1 MTHPILSHPSA
12 PLGSVQHL
20 TFYEPE
26 LFKPPCIVLCRVT
39 APLVSFAYDLLR
51 RHVPCT
57 VKGKDIGAGLVA
69 LVKKLR
75 AVDIG
80 DVYTKLNAW
89 HVNEISRAEG
99 AGKSPERIED
109 QYQCLRVF
117 LSDMELD
124 NHVQVLVMKIEK
136 MFSEDTDS
144 SRVLLSTIHRAKGL
158 EYPNVFILDRSRT
171 LPSKYAL
178 TREAKEQE
186 KNLWY
191 VAVTR
196 AKENLYYINSNC
208 WSNAASS

>member
-1 MTHPILSHPSA
+1 MTHPILPHPSA

-20 TFYEPE
+20 TSYEPS
-26 LFKPPCIVLCRVT
+26 LFHPPCIILCRMT
-39 APLVSFAYDLLR
+39 SPLVSFAYDLLR

-69 LVKKLR
+69 VVRKQK
-75 AVDIG
+75 AVDLK
-80 DVYTKLNAW
+80 DLKDKLGLW
-89 HVNEISRAEG
+89 HQDELRRAEG
-99 AGKSPERIED
+99 ARKSPERIED
-109 QYQCLRVF
+109 QYSCLCAIIERVGEGHTSTPATVIAALESLF
-117 LSDMELD
+117 SDTND
-124 NHVQVLVMKIEK
+124 GTK
-136 MFSEDTDS
+136 
-144 SRVLLSTIHRAKGL
+144 VLLSTIHRAKGL

-196 AKENLYYINSNC
+196 AKENLYYINS
-208 WSNAASS
+208 SNWKTQ